1 MGIGGYFPEVKWSG
15 CEDDHSAPP
24 STEVKNEC
32 SYTSGHPLIP
42 SWH

>member
-1 MGIGGYFPEVKWSG
+1 MDIGGYLLGVNQQGREF
-15 CEDDHSAPP
+15 DHSAPP

-32 SYTSGHPLIP
+32 SYTFALLFIP